1 MSWGSSGPGLDADAP
16 EPPGMPPP
24 RTCESAPSADR
35 GAGNAVVLRYP
46 ASLSQSYRLLTTR
59 EPEAGTGPVAPDE
72 SEAGMA
78 GKAVISLSTGL
89 EDPEKV
95 TVAFLVAVGAAES
108 GRPTLMFQ
116 AKEAVRLALEGTAAG
131 VACDGCPS
139 LPDLLARYEK
149 AGGRYMVCPVCF
161 NAKKLD
167 KGGLLPG
174 AELAGS
180 VQLWEWI
187 GDDTATTFSY

>member
-1 MSWGSSGPGLDADAP
+1 
-16 EPPGMPPP
+16 
-24 RTCESAPSADR
+24 
-35 GAGNAVVLRYP
+35 
-46 ASLSQSYRLLTTR
+46 
-59 EPEAGTGPVAPDE
+59 
-72 SEAGMA
+72 MA

-116 AKEAVRLALEGTAAG
+116 AKEAVRLALDGTAAG
-131 VACDGCPS
+131 TACDGCPA

-149 AGGRYMVCPVCF
+149 AGGRFMVCPVCF
-161 NAKKLD
+161 NAKQLD
-167 KGGLLPG
+167 KGTLLSN

-187 GDDTATTFSY
+187 GDEGATTFSAGPHAQHQEAGGAPGTMARQTRHDRCRRPKSSARIPGASIQPWAGIR